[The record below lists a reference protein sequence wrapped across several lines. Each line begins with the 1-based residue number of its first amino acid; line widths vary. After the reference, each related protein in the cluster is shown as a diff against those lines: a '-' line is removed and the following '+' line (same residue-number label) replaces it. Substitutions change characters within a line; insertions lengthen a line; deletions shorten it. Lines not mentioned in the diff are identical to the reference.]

1 MALFSSAA
9 AVILLRAP
17 LAGRFFPPR
26 RMPRGEARFAP
37 WHPGCFVKVSSHHD
51 GSGSERRKSFMSEE
65 HEGIFI
71 GPGEGASLPTLDIV
85 HKVKAEG
92 FGGRLAVIEW
102 GLPPA

>member
-1 MALFSSAA
+1 
-9 AVILLRAP
+9 
-17 LAGRFFPPR
+17 
-26 RMPRGEARFAP
+26 
-37 WHPGCFVKVSSHHD
+37 
-51 GSGSERRKSFMSEE
+51 MSEE

-71 GPGEGASLPTLDIV
+71 GPGEGASLPILDIV